1 MVLTKEILE
10 LIEISSTILWLF
22 RKCILIKV
30 SIETQSFFHFKI
42 FKIMFKKVNLSFLI
56 LIFSIMFVWTSCAT
70 KKASG
75 PSYVGNWKYE
85 VPEMPGDNTGVLVI
99 SKESD
104 AYKCVAITDSGYEQN
119 MDNFDIQDGK
129 FMASYDSQGVAVE
142 VTGTFDGNTVT
153 GTISAQGMTMDWSAV
168 KVEQ

>member
-1 MVLTKEILE
+1 ML
-10 LIEISSTILWLF
+10 
-22 RKCILIKV
+22 
-30 SIETQSFFHFKI
+30 
-42 FKIMFKKVNLSFLI
+42 KKVNLSFFI
-56 LIFSIMFVWTSCAT
+56 LIFSFALIWTSCAT

-99 SKESD
+99 SKEGD
-104 AYKCVAITDSGYEQN
+104 AYKCMALTDSGYEQN

-129 FMASYDSQGVAVE
+129 IIASYDSQGTLVE
-142 VTGTFDGNTVT
+142 VMGTIEGNTIS